1 MDVFRSIVR
10 ALLCAVVIGGGAGA
24 ASAREVV
31 GFSGRSSSERSE
43 VLVLLASL
51 APADPLMRAAPRN
64 LHSVHK

>member
-1 MDVFRSIVR
+1 MS
-10 ALLCAVVIGGGAGA
+10 VIEKARRRRGP
-24 ASAREVV
+24 SAREVV